1 MIESISI
8 GNLVLQKWWG
18 YYKTLPKAQRP
29 QGLPAFQ
36 WRDLGPI
43 KKDVENK
50 GEDGG
55 KDINMSGL
63 PMDEGHGLCVGE
75 VLLQAMQVVVL

>member
-1 MIESISI
+1 M
-8 GNLVLQKWWG
+8 
-18 YYKTLPKAQRP
+18 PKAQRP

-36 WRDLGPI
+36 WPDLGSI
-43 KKDVENK
+43 KKDPENK

-55 KDINMSGL
+55 RDINMSGL
-63 PMDEGHGLCVGE
+63 PMDEGQGLCVGE

>member
-1 MIESISI
+1 MGRTQDITKHCLKGTTDPRVACYSM
-8 GNLVLQKWWG
+8 
-18 YYKTLPKAQRP
+18 T
-29 QGLPAFQ
+29 GLGS
-36 WRDLGPI
+36 D
-43 KKDVENK
+43 KKENK

-55 KDINMSGL
+55 RDINMSGL

>member
-1 MIESISI
+1 M
-8 GNLVLQKWWG
+8 GR
-18 YYKTLPKAQRP
+18 TLDITKHCLKGTTDPRVACFP
-29 QGLPAFQ
+29 MTGLGF
-36 WRDLGPI
+36 D
-43 KKDVENK
+43 KKENK

-55 KDINMSGL
+55 RDINMSGL